1 MYPVSKFSLCAV
13 GGKLILSLIVLFIFL
28 RNTNGRTKF
37 QNYTSWIPCIYW
49 IGGARKRGV
58 DEMEGNDDE
67 LNEGEV
73 DLTHSAQVSPS
84 DQLRLYSVHTIIVT
98 ASID

>member
-37 QNYTSWIPCIYW
+37 QNYTP
-49 IGGARKRGV
+49 
-58 DEMEGNDDE
+58 
-67 LNEGEV
+67 
-73 DLTHSAQVSPS
+73 
-84 DQLRLYSVHTIIVT
+84 
-98 ASID
+98 